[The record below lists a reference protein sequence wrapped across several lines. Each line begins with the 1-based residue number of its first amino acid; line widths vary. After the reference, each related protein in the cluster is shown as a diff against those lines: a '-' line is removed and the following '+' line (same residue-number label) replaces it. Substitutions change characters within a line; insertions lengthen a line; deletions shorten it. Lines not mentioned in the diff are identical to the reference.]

1 LSVAERKPLERLDDF
16 AGAEQLASAGHMNIF
31 PPLRRLLKAWLFS
44 LLGWGTVAFAIAA
57 NGVLR
62 RGDPWGMH
70 LAPSLRDWLSWAIF
84 TPLVFRLVN
93 RLPLERG
100 RLKIAVP
107 VHLATMA
114 LALIATHSLHDV
126 IGWFDVRGQTNP
138 PTAQRDEPPPDEQFP
153 PPPPGRGGPPP
164 WERNG
169 PPGDRLGPPP
179 GLRGERP
186 PPPDRRF
193 GGGPWEHGGPPGPP
207 PDRRPGPPG
216 DPGFDLLRFLSFE
229 APVYLLLLTAAHA
242 AFFFRRD
249 QQRAASLARAR
260 LDTLRA
266 QLHPHF
272 LFNTL
277 NTISGL
283 IHENPAKADEMV
295 VTLSELLRSSLQS
308 STAEEVPLQQEVEF
322 VRRYLLLMQGR
333 FEERLQ
339 FEIEVSAETARALV
353 PPMLLQPLV
362 ENAVEHGLL
371 PRPEGGLIRVEAKR
385 DGQRLQ
391 IRVCDNGVGLGGDAP
406 REEGIGLGHTRARLA
421 ELYGPRAAISFWQG
435 QGLTVEITLPFHEA
449 AAS

>member
-1 LSVAERKPLERLDDF
+1 
-16 AGAEQLASAGHMNIF
+16 MNLL
-31 PPLRRLLKAWLFS
+31 PPLRRLLKAWFFS

-57 NGVLR
+57 NSVLR

-70 LAPSLRDWLSWAIF
+70 LAPSLRDWLSWAIL

-100 RLKIAVP
+100 RLKLAVP
-107 VHLATMA
+107 VHLAAMI
-114 LALIATHSLHDV
+114 LALITTHGIHDA
-126 IGWFDVRGQTNP
+126 IGWLNLRGEAP
-138 PTAQRDEPPPDEQFP
+138 VEEHDGPPPDEQFAP
-153 PPPPGRGGPPP
+153 PPPRPGPPP
-164 WERNG
+164 WERDR
-169 PPGDRLGPPP
+169 PPGERMGPSP
-179 GLRGERP
+179 GLRDQRP

-193 GGGPWEHGGPPGPP
+193 GGEAWEPGRPPGPP
-207 PDRRPGPPG
+207 PNPRPGPG
-216 DPGFDLLRFLSFE
+216 REQGFDLLRFLGFE
-229 APVYLLLLTAAHA
+229 APVYLMLLTAAHA
-242 AFFFRRD
+242 MFFFRRD
-249 QQRAASLARAR
+249 QQRATSLARAR

-295 VTLSELLRSSLQS
+295 LTLSELLRSSLQS
-308 STAEEVPLQQEVEF
+308 STSEEVPLQQEVDF

-339 FEIEVSAETARALV
+339 FELTVNADTARALV

-371 PRPEGGLIRVEAKR
+371 PRPEGGIVRVEAQR
-385 DGQRLQ
+385 DGKRLQ
-391 IRVCDNGVGLGGDAP
+391 IRVCDNGVGLAADAP

-421 ELYGPRAAISFWQG
+421 EMYGPRASIAFWQG
-435 QGLTVEITLPFHEA
+435 NGLTVEITLPFRE
-449 AAS
+449 